1 MTSLGASAC
10 VRLSMQSTLCVDTHG
25 CRVESSLNA
34 DGVEMTLMIIA
45 SLGQALAGQAHAVN
59 IFGVL
64 IVWRFIMGVGI
75 GGDYPL
81 SSVIPSEFASTKMRG
96 RMMVA
101 VGANQGWG
109 QLGACFEHIFD
120 VRGLTL
126 VLPVCTMQPLR

>member
-1 MTSLGASAC
+1 MMLIIVASF
-10 VRLSMQSTLCVDTHG
+10 
-25 CRVESSLNA
+25 
-34 DGVEMTLMIIA
+34 
-45 SLGQALAGQAHAVN
+45 GQALSGQAHAAN

-81 SSVIPSEFASTKMRG
+81 SSVIPSEFASTNIRG

-109 QLGACFEHIFD
+109 QLGAC
-120 VRGLTL
+120 L
-126 VLPVCTMQPLR
+126 LRPSSL